1 MKSRT
6 WLLAVLVGVFVTLAG
21 TAYAGVKALKA
32 AAPPGPANISMRVVE
47 TEIGSMTDREFVA
60 SCPAGA
66 RAIGGGWS
74 THSHFRLSQF
84 VEGTTPDNVPVIYSL
99 DDHPT
104 EDGTGWNVFLTNVGD
119 AGDRVAVYA
128 VCASA

>member
-6 WLLAVLVGVFVTLAG
+6 LLLSLLVGVFVALGG
-21 TAYAGVKALKA
+21 TAYAGVKALK
-32 AAPPGPANISMRVVE
+32 AAPPGPANISMRVVD
-47 TEIGSMTDREFVA
+47 TEIGSMTDREYVA

-74 THSHFRLSQF
+74 THTHIRLSQF
-84 VEGTTPDNVPVIYSL
+84 VEGTAPESVPVIYSL

-119 AGDRVAVYA
+119 AGDRIAVYV